1 MSNSFYGGRDG
12 QPFVIKETFKTVK
25 AMIDEFKK
33 GPGYTKVN
41 FGEYALIETEHKNN
55 PENGRIFKRGYDY
68 SREDRYV
75 SSWEL
80 DKNTN
85 IFTEEAKTEA
95 GGAIYV
101 GQIIG
106 PSGNAPHLH
115 LLSTI
120 QDVKDKYTEKENQIK
135 KAGEAGE
142 TIHLGDNNAF
152 GPNFDIKQGFGE
164 ASPSTVPNGLGN
176 LVPGKKEDGT
186 FNNSIKWHYCSVRD
200 ENQQETD
207 AYIGF
212 EIPYTVIEFEAVS
225 VDPYYNRTDGDK
237 NEEEQRVDFG
247 HDPLV
252 EGRTDT
258 LDHPFYEKW
267 KISIPRGVRGMSI
280 ENIGIATTTEEIGEV
295 YAFDFIDKNAENSR
309 DTNTGLLKIKDYPGK
324 DEDKSGSRQI
334 MYCTVVDYD
343 RVAAGDKYKIYL
355 GDYNMIIKDKVKFT
369 TDGSLSI
376 DYTHEDKD
384 EWPQKVNWITDI
396 SLDADN
402 GKFILNTNNN
412 NIDNIDTDLTW
423 VKSVKISDTGY
434 LDINTTTNK
443 DEDET
448 HKQLQWVKDITFN
461 DEGTIVLHYI
471 DGTTSGDTYKNLI
484 DWIKSINIAQD
495 GTVTVVSNNNTE
507 FLVNQNK
514 LKWVSGI
521 SLSNDGTLTTNYNN
535 GNPTPQET
543 KLTWVDS
550 AETNIQNIG
559 TVNEPEN
566 ALMFN
571 MKFNNATI
579 PTVTANL
586 TAPNKI
592 ELNTGVLTAT
602 YNTGEIET
610 LGTVDTLSASTAAT
624 EEEVDS
630 NLGIGGL
637 WFITERAIER

>member
-152 GPNFDIKQGFGE
+152 GPNFDIKQGSGMAGTAE
-164 ASPSTVPNGLGN
+164 ELNN
-176 LVPGKKEDGT
+176 LVPGKEYLFNEDGT
-186 FNNSIKWHYCSVRD
+186 PNLDDNNNQKFEFNDNIKWHYCSVRD

-212 EIPYTVIEFEAVS
+212 EIPYTVIEFQANS
-225 VDPYYNRTDGDK
+225 VDPYFNRTDK
-237 NEEEQRVDFG
+237 NNPQINFIN
-247 HDPLV
+247 DPLV
-252 EGRTDT
+252 EGRTD
-258 LDHPFYEKW
+258 DGQHPFYEKW
-267 KISIPRGVRGMSI
+267 KINIPKGIHGESI
-280 ENIGIATTTEEIGEV
+280 EGIQVGVAAEDIYT
-295 YAFDFIDKNAENSR
+295 FDFTDKNIADSRDKNGKLKVKAYDGRDDDIINSR
-309 DTNTGLLKIKDYPGK
+309 
-324 DEDKSGSRQI
+324 QVV
-334 MYCTVVDYD
+334 YCTIVDYD
-343 RVAAGDKYKIYL
+343 RIPEGDKYNIYL
-355 GDYNMIIKDKVKFT
+355 GDYNMIDDITINDYGT
-369 TDGSLSI
+369 ITI
-376 DYTHEDKD
+376 DYTHDDNRVWE
-384 EWPQKVNWITDI
+384 NLLTWITEVN
-396 SLDADN
+396 L
-402 GKFILNTNNN
+402 
-412 NIDNIDTDLTW
+412 
-423 VKSVKISDTGY
+423 SDTGN
-434 LDINTTTNK
+434 LNIKTNNHNKGTEIIN
-443 DEDET
+443 
-448 HKQLQWVKDITFN
+448 KQLQWVKDITFN

>member
-12 QPFVIKETFKTVK
+12 QPFIIKKRYKTV
-25 AMIDEFKK
+25 ADMLADFAQ
-33 GPGYTKVN
+33 GPVFTDIN
-41 FGEYALIETEHKNN
+41 FGEYKFIDTEDRAN
-55 PENGRIFKRGYDY
+55 PESGRIFRRGYDY
-68 SREDRYV
+68 NNSERKISQWSFD
-75 SSWEL
+75 S
-80 DKNTN
+80 KNNTY
-85 IFTEEAKTEA
+85 TEQQTEA
-95 GGAIYV
+95 YGAVY
-101 GQIIG
+101 IG
-106 PSGNAPHLH
+106 RIAGTAGTAPHFQPVPYIDEKGKEHTLK
-115 LLSTI
+115 TI
-120 QDVKDKYTEKENQIK
+120 KEDYQSYDTIS
-135 KAGEAGE
+135 GEGSFS
-142 TIHLGDNNAF
+142 IG
-152 GPNFDIKQGFGE
+152 Q
-164 ASPSTVPNGLGN
+164 GN
-176 LVPGKKEDGT
+176 LVPGKNGDT
-186 FNNSIKWHYCSVRD
+186 FVDKITWQHCSVIKD
-200 ENQQETD
+200 KNNEKST

-212 EIPYTVIEFEAVS
+212 TFPYTVIEWDANSVS
-225 VDPYYNRTDGDK
+225 PYYHRDDAKYDENWEVNTPGTS
-237 NEEEQRVDFG
+237 NNFNNLG
-247 HDPLV
+247 LV
-252 EGRTDT
+252 EDARTENEKG
-258 LDHPFYEKW
+258 HPFYQKW
-267 KISIPRGVRGMSI
+267 KINIPKGIHGQSI
-280 ENIGIATTTEEIGEV
+280 ENLRVDVDEEGREVLKYEFRNYDAKEDGET
-295 YAFDFIDKNAENSR
+295 K
-309 DTNTGLLKIKDYPGK
+309 
-324 DEDKSGSRQI
+324 
-334 MYCTVVDYD
+334 TVV
-343 RVAAGDKYKIYL
+343 L
-355 GDYNMIIKDKVKFT
+355 GDYNMID
-369 TDGSLSI
+369 SI
-376 DYTHEDKD
+376 AIDNNGTITINYTHDDNRVWE
-384 EWPQKVNWITDI
+384 NLLTWITEVN
-396 SLDADN
+396 L
-402 GKFILNTNNN
+402 
-412 NIDNIDTDLTW
+412 
-423 VKSVKISDTGY
+423 SDTGN
-434 LDINTTTNK
+434 LNIKTNNHNKGTEIIN
-443 DEDET
+443 
-448 HKQLQWVKDITFN
+448 KQLQWVKDITFN

-535 GNPTPQET
+535 GNPTPQKT
-543 KLTWVDS
+543 KLTWVAS